1 MARKRATII
10 VLDSAGIGCL
20 PDAAEFG
27 DVGANTFCNIY
38 KKRGHLDIPNM
49 RSLGIG
55 KIEGAD
61 LGGYDGKIIG
71 CYGRAM
77 EKTKAKD
84 TTCGHWEMAGIIMDN
99 PFKTY
104 PNGFPK
110 HIMDKFEK
118 AIGRG
123 TLGNCVASGTVIIQ
137 ELGDEHVATGK
148 PIIYTSADSVFQIA
162 AHEDV
167 IPLDELYSMC
177 RKAREIL
184 VGDDLVGR
192 VIARP
197 FVGGNGKYTRTEHRR
212 DYAIPP
218 IEDTILDGLTAKG
231 FETVAVGKIEDIFHK
246 RGITTVNHTTRKSTS
261 MSTVCNISSPDTL

>member
-10 VLDSAGIGCL
+10 VLDSAGIGYL

-49 RSLGIG
+49 RSFGIG
-55 KIEGAD
+55 KIE
-61 LGGYDGKIIG
+61 
-71 CYGRAM
+71 AM

-118 AIGRG
+118 AIGRA

-177 RKAREIL
+177 QKAREIL

-197 FVGGNGKYTRTEHRR
+197 FIGGN
-212 DYAIPP
+212 
-218 IEDTILDGLTAKG
+218 LQ
-231 FETVAVGKIEDIFHK
+231 
-246 RGITTVNHTTRKSTS
+246 
-261 MSTVCNISSPDTL
+261 

>member
-10 VLDSAGIGCL
+10 VLDSAGIGYL

-49 RSLGIG
+49 RSFGIG
-55 KIEGAD
+55 NIEGAE

-110 HIMDKFEK
+110 KIMDKF
-118 AIGRG
+118 
-123 TLGNCVASGTVIIQ
+123 
-137 ELGDEHVATGK
+137 
-148 PIIYTSADSVFQIA
+148 
-162 AHEDV
+162 
-167 IPLDELYSMC
+167 
-177 RKAREIL
+177 
-184 VGDDLVGR
+184 
-192 VIARP
+192 
-197 FVGGNGKYTRTEHRR
+197 
-212 DYAIPP
+212 
-218 IEDTILDGLTAKG
+218 
-231 FETVAVGKIEDIFHK
+231 
-246 RGITTVNHTTRKSTS
+246 
-261 MSTVCNISSPDTL
+261 